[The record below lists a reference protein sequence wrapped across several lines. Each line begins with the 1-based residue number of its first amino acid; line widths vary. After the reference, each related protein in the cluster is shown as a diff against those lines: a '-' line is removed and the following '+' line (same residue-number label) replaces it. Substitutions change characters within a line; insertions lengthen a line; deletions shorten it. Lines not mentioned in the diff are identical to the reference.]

1 MFPEESPFQLPPAA
15 LSPTK
20 PLEAVFSNTHLDPKL
35 PPYGRLGAG
44 RRVSP
49 QIPEQGPKFSSQTTS
64 PSETQLDEEEYL
76 LKLLTERL
84 AYQENRA
91 KAGVKPLTDCD
102 YEADIDT
109 DGPTPTRKRRVKAK
123 ARLECQKLNSILEKE
138 FNNKFDQPRNRGT
151 APQPLSLPNFFGP
164 VEQQQVLKGHPPL
177 FQAFEK
183 GDQARTFELVCQ
195 MPASTLSIPDNSGH
209 TALYRAIRKDYRKV
223 CLAIVRKE
231 AGINTKSP
239 QGTPPLISAIR
250 RSNGR
255 VALALINHGADVTQR
270 DARNRTALWWTTNN
284 DSWQVGLQLV
294 ATMNQI
300 DLRTPD
306 QNGETPLTFA
316 ISKRQ
321 PDIAKAI
328 IARLPME
335 DLLARNSRGET
346 PLLLAKRHKQHFV
359 VAALHTQQMM
369 FD

>member
-15 LSPTK
+15 LSPTN
-20 PLEAVFSNTHLDPKL
+20 PLEAVFSNTHLEPKL

-76 LKLLTERL
+76 IKLLTERA

-91 KAGVKPLTDCD
+91 KAEVQPLTEGD
-102 YEADIDT
+102 YEGDIDT
-109 DGPTPTRKRRVKAK
+109 DGPTPNRQRHLKAK
-123 ARLECQKLNSILEKE
+123 TRSECKKLNSILEKE
-138 FNNKFDQPRNRGT
+138 FNNQFDQSRNGNT
-151 APQPLSLPNFFGP
+151 APQPLSLPNFFGS
-164 VEQQQVLKGHPPL
+164 VGQQQVLKSHILL

-183 GDQARTFELVCQ
+183 GDQARAFELVYQ
-195 MPASTLSIPDNSGH
+195 MPASTLSIPDSSGH

-250 RSNGR
+250 RCNEEVA
-255 VALALINHGADVTQR
+255 VALLNHGADVTQR
-270 DARNRTALWWTTNN
+270 DATNKTALWWTTNN
-284 DSWQVGLQLV
+284 NLWGIGLKLV
-294 ATMNQI
+294 AKMNKI
-300 DLRTPD
+300 DLKTPD

-328 IARLPME
+328 IARLPRE
-335 DLLARNSRGET
+335 DLLSPNSKGET
-346 PLLLAKRHKQHFV
+346 PLLLAKRRKQDDV
-359 VAALHTQQMM
+359 VAALRKVGVRLN
-369 FD
+369 